1 MKAKG
6 YLVWRTLIRLET
18 DSATNLIIIGKSC
31 PILKMNFFRTW
42 KTGRNSLDPP
52 GFVSYYSHKNKT
64 SSQMDGVKG
73 G

>member
-42 KTGRNSLDPP
+42 KTGRKFLDPP
-52 GFVSYYSHKNKT
+52 RFVSYIPTRIKRRLKWT
-64 SSQMDGVKG
+64 G
-73 G
+73 